1 MDFKFEE
8 VIPQTICDN
17 YGCPCLTEFT
27 MNFSV
32 DGTNWQARFSDVW
45 QGIELYSVSRTIK
58 HIKHIKHRNR
68 FDWTDYSTVRS
79 AIENAFL
86 NDEDIKKVF
95 HKVKG
100 DEIEFAKN
108 ELCEK
113 LLKSDSWS

>member
-1 MDFKFEE
+1 MDFKFEK
-8 VIPQTICDN
+8 VIPQKIYDN
-17 YGCPCLTEFT
+17 LGYHCFIVFT
-27 MNFSV
+27 MNFLV
-32 DGTNWQARFSDVW
+32 DGTNWQVNFSDAW